1 MKVKLARSAG
11 FCMGVRRAME
21 MVLAEANRHEEVPLY
36 TYGPLIHNTQV
47 IDLLKAKKVQEVN
60 DIKGLKSGTVL
71 IRAHGIP
78 PEERTILKESGLKII
93 DATCPRVAKVQAIIR
108 RHAKK
113 GYTTVIAGDRDHA
126 EVIGLVGYAE
136 GKAIVINSPEELSQV
151 PDSEKICLVAQTTQN
166 EELYEEIVKK
176 VQERFSDAAIFNTI
190 CEATSERQSEVKEIA
205 SQVDCMV
212 VVGGYH
218 SGNTKRLAQVSIE
231 AGTPAYHIET
241 EKEIK
246 KEDFHDMEVVGVTA
260 GASTPNWMIKNVVK
274 EIEGIKGRNETI
286 IERWL
291 NKAFK
296 FLLLSNIMVALGAFA
311 LSCAAAVLS
320 GRRLHITYPFIAFFY
335 IYAIHVIYRF
345 LDKGASTYN
354 DPERAGFY
362 KRHRVFLGLSSM
374 LSLFCALSLSWNLG
388 IRVFLVMSGMILLGI
403 FYSIPIIPSGIR
415 HLSRYV
421 KIKDIPGSKTLL
433 EAIAWAVVITLVPLL
448 TAGDIHWPAVS
459 VTFFVILSIAF
470 FRIAF
475 FDLFQVQGD
484 LIVGVETLPI
494 SIGEKRTISI
504 LKWILVFN
512 GALLVIAPIFKIV
525 STFSLLLLACFVTL
539 ALCMTAYVKRRIYPG
554 TFLEALVEG
563 NLFLAGLLSIIWLI
577 LT

>member
-1 MKVKLARSAG
+1 LKVKLARSAG

-21 MVLAEANRHEEVPLY
+21 MVLSEANRRQGDLY

-47 IDLLKAKKVQEVN
+47 LDLLKAKNVQEIN
-60 DIKGLKSGTVL
+60 DIKGLKNGTVL

-78 PEERTILKESGLKII
+78 PEERNILKASGMKII

-136 GKAIVINSPEELSQV
+136 GKALVINSVEELSQL
-151 PDSEKICLVAQTTQN
+151 PESIKICLVAQTTQN
-166 EELYEEIVKK
+166 EKLYEDISAKVK
-176 VQERFSDAAIFNTI
+176 ERFPDAVVFNTI
-190 CEATSERQSEVKEIA
+190 CEATSERQTEVKEIA
-205 SQVDCMV
+205 AHVDCMV

-218 SGNTKRLAQVSIE
+218 SGNTKRLAQVSEE
-231 AGTPAYHIET
+231 AGTPARHIET
-241 EKEIK
+241 EKEIR
-246 KEDFHDMEVVGVTA
+246 KEDFQDMEVVGVTA

-291 NKAFK
+291 NKIFK
-296 FLLLSNIMVALGAFA
+296 FLLLSNLLVALGAFA

-320 GRRLHITYPFIAFFY
+320 GRKLHITYPLITFFY

-362 KRHRVFLGLSSM
+362 QRHRVFLGFSSM
-374 LSLFCALSLSWNLG
+374 LSLFYALSLSWNLG
-388 IRVFLVMSGMILLGI
+388 PRVFLVMSGMTLLGI
-403 FYSIPIIPSGIR
+403 FYSIPIIPSGVR

-433 EAIAWAVVITLVPLL
+433 EALAWAVVITLVPLL
-448 TAGDIHWPAVS
+448 TTDTIDWPAVT
-459 VTFFVILSIAF
+459 VTFFVILSTAF

-494 SIGEKRTISI
+494 TIGEKRTISI
-504 LKWILVFN
+504 LKWILVVN
-512 GALLVIAPIFKIV
+512 AALLVIAPIFNIV
-525 STFSLLLLACFVTL
+525 SAFSLPLLACFVTF